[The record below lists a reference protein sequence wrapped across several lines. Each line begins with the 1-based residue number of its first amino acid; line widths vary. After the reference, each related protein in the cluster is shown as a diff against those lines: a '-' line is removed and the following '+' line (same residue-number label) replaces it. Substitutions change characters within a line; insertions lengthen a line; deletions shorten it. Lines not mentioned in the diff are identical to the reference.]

1 MKLMIKLNAHHM
13 FDKKLDIEIIR
24 WKVWTLNLN
33 MKIVDKNLDIKW
45 IEKINDKVFRHLK

>member
-1 MKLMIKLNAHHM
+1 MIKLNAHHM

-45 IEKINDKVFRHLK
+45 IKKINDKVFRHLK